1 MTQGRQRSAGSSNSV
16 RNTSSHLQDHD
27 LLLRETNHRCSNDL
41 QLVVSLLAL
50 QSQRVTNPEARQA
63 LTDAMERVS
72 ILARA
77 RSTMH
82 GDQKPSIEAALRQV
96 CEALHAQAEPRS
108 ILVSLQVTDDVDGLT
123 PNEVTTLALVAN
135 ELATNAI
142 KHGYK
147 DGKAGHIR
155 VTLGRTPAGDVSVIV
170 DDDGL
175 PLADTVRLDR
185 SGLGLGLAKRLT
197 ASIGGLFIPPN
208 PDPRRSSGSRKKGQS
223 VRCSGRLVL
232 VNRRK

>member
-1 MTQGRQRSAGSSNSV
+1 MTRNDQRSTMTSNFI
-16 RNTSSHLQDHD
+16 RKAPPPHRDHD

-50 QSQRVTNPEARQA
+50 QSQRATNPEARQA

-155 VTLGRTPAGDVSVIV
+155 VTLGRTTAGDVSVIV

-175 PLADTVRLDR
+175 PLADTARPDH

-197 ASIGGLFIPPN
+197 ASIGGLFIPPE
-208 PDPRRSSGSRKKGQS
+208 PGSKAFELRVSDKPRAAKAG
-223 VRCSGRLVL
+223 
-232 VNRRK
+232 

>member
-1 MTQGRQRSAGSSNSV
+1 MTHGIQRPARVSNSV
-16 RNTSSHLQDHD
+16 RKTSSRSQDHE

-50 QSQRVTNPEARQA
+50 QSQRATNSEARQA

-77 RSTMH
+77 RGIMH
-82 GDQKPSIEAALRQV
+82 DDQKPSIAAALRQV

-108 ILVSLQVTDDVDGLT
+108 ILVSLQINEDVDGLT
-123 PNEVTTLALVAN
+123 PNEVTTLALVTN

-142 KHGYK
+142 KHAYK
-147 DGKAGHIR
+147 DGRAGHIR
-155 VTLGRTPAGDVSVIV
+155 VALGRTPVGDISVIV

-175 PLADTVRLDR
+175 PFPETGRPNH
-185 SGLGLGLAKRLT
+185 SGLGLGLVKRLT
-197 ASIGGLFIPPN
+197 ASIGGLFIPPE
-208 PDPRRSSGSRKKGQS
+208 PGSKAFELRISEKL
-223 VRCSGRLVL
+223 RIA
-232 VNRRK
+232 

>member
-1 MTQGRQRSAGSSNSV
+1 MTQHDQRSVVPSGFV
-16 RNTSSHLQDHD
+16 RKVTHPRTDQD

-50 QSQRVTNPEARQA
+50 QSQRATHPEARQA

-82 GDQKPSIEAALRQV
+82 GDQKPSIEAAPRQV

-123 PNEVTTLALVAN
+123 PNEVTTLTAN

-155 VTLGRTPAGDVSVIV
+155 VTLGRTPAGDVSIIV

-175 PLADTVRLDR
+175 PLADTVRPDR

-197 ASIGGLFIPPN
+197 ASIGGLFIPPET
-208 PDPRRSSGSRKKGQS
+208 GSKAFELRMSEKLRIAQTG
-223 VRCSGRLVL
+223 
-232 VNRRK
+232 